1 MEPRNVVFV
10 NIYDWLR
17 KKEMVSGQKD
27 LAEKTGISEN
37 TLSNIL
43 NGKTSVSD
51 KSLHKLNAGF
61 GFIFNPQ
68 YLRGQSIYML
78 AEDAAYYAAHPEE
91 AVIPEEE
98 KEKPQDEIPS
108 WADTFIDILS
118 KQVVENEALQRQLK
132 AELAEVRTLRA
143 ELQQAI
149 QAFRMAQTYRVVPY
163 SPFTPTYQQAAEP
176 NQ

>member
-1 MEPRNVVFV
+1 MEHRNVVFA

-91 AVIPEEE
+91 AIVPEEE

-108 WADTFIDILS
+108 WADTFFNILN
-118 KQVVENEALQRQLK
+118 KQVQENEELNRQLK
-132 AELAEVRTLRA
+132 ATLQELNQLRNDMQRM
-143 ELQQAI
+143 LQTSNYKI
-149 QAFRMAQTYRVVPY
+149 Q
-163 SPFTPTYQQAAEP
+163 TPRRAYLSVAEP
-176 NQ
+176 ESNQ